1 MKSLYLIRHAKS
13 SWDSPMI
20 DFDRPLSL
28 RGINDAH
35 LVSNKLFNLL
45 PNSFIVWSSNAKR
58 AKETAVIMAENFRIP
73 LDTIIFKRDLYTFDE
88 QELQNQVK
96 NCENKYDNLILF
108 GHNDAIT
115 NFVNKFGNL
124 FLENV
129 PTSGVV
135 HLEFDID
142 SWKDLKKGITK
153 NTVFPS
159 HIKHEQQFK
168 SQSLH

>member
-73 LDTIIFKRDLYTFDE
+73 LETIIFKRDL
-88 QELQNQVK
+88 
-96 NCENKYDNLILF
+96 
-108 GHNDAIT
+108 
-115 NFVNKFGNL
+115 
-124 FLENV
+124 
-129 PTSGVV
+129 
-135 HLEFDID
+135 
-142 SWKDLKKGITK
+142 
-153 NTVFPS
+153 
-159 HIKHEQQFK
+159 
-168 SQSLH
+168 